1 MISNVN
7 IEVLWIL
14 IFLAK
19 IYIYLMAQKFN
30 KKKFEAFVSC
40 CRFGDKRFCKICQ
53 ARKQFHS
60 TFDFYLYTWNVIFTA
75 STVLVC
81 IYYTYYVL
89 SFIAK
94 AIPISLVYVAAFG
107 TYDPLLRFHFPPWVD
122 QVFMA

>member
-7 IEVLWIL
+7 IEVLWII

-30 KKKFEAFVSC
+30 KKNFETYVSC
-40 CRFGDKRFCKICQ
+40 CKFGTRRFCKICH

-60 TFDFYLYTWNVIFTA
+60 TFDFYMYTWNVIFTA

-89 SFIAK
+89 SFISN
-94 AIPISLVYVAAFG
+94 AIPISLVYVLTFG
-107 TYDPLLRFHFPPWVD
+107 SYDPLLRFHVPPWVD
-122 QVFMA
+122 NAFMG